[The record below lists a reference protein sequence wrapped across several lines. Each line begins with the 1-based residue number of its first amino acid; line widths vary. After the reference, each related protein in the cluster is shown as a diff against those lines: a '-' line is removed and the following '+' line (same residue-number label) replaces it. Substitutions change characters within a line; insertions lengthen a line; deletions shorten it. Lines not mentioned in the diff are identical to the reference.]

1 MLRRCRLP
9 LPQATSDAGGAVLD
23 FEYAI
28 FFRSLSTQF
37 FLVWRVDVCFGN
49 DRSTPSSTAKAPVTV
64 DELQELIKLLAKTF
78 IPSNWMFSNL

>member
-28 FFRSLSTQF
+28 FFRCLSTLF
-37 FLVWRVDVCFGN
+37 FFWYGVLMFVLGM
-49 DRSTPSSTAKAPVTV
+49 TGI
-64 DELQELIKLLAKTF
+64 LQRAQ
-78 IPSNWMFSNL
+78 